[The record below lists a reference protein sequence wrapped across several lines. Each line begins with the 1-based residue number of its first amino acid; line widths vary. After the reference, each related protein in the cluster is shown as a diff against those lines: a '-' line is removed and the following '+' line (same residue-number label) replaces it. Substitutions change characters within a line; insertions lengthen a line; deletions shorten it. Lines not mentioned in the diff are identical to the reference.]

1 MEDFGQRDCSVSTLQ
16 TPPYKSAW
24 ICSKEW
30 VSCGSNTGW
39 AGSDKELAAGWQ
51 AVYHLGKHEDN
62 RAGRRTFCKICPS
75 WAPSALTTWL
85 ADCSSLSLCPQKPTW
100 KDRVPA
106 LLSAFESWE
115 YRNGSWGTEGLQRLS
130 LRRSQRRPLVG
141 GRECWVDGPW
151 TPKRSAFFVPEMW
164 PCHPNTTCP
173 ELYFHCVL
181 PRWGLWTPSS
191 ITAWGWWGWRWG
203 PWGKHMGWRS
213 RSSSGPHSTAKDLQ
227 ASKELFCWGFLC
239 LCTVHLETLVHS
251 CPRACT
257 KLREGQARPA
267 SCAGYGMWRDSG
279 GNNWS
284 GTNLSVYGRC
294 RGTKWYQAC
303 VSTWCS
309 SSRGTSWLLRTPN
322 ANTAYIY
329 LAAICQ
335 GTTDITAGVFKQGKT
350 YDVSEPCRRHELQR
364 LQMSS
369 SMLLTG

>member
-115 YRNGSWGTEGLQRLS
+115 YRNGSWGTEGLQRLW
-130 LRRSQRRPLVG
+130 LRCSQRWPLVG

-151 TPKRSAFFVPEMW
+151 TPKRSAFFVPETW

-181 PRWGLWTPSS
+181 VAPG
-191 ITAWGWWGWRWG
+191 GDCG
-203 PWGKHMGWRS
+203 PHPASQLGAGGDGGEGHGVNTRAGGVEVA
-213 RSSSGPHSTAKDLQ
+213 RVHIAQQRIYRQVNSSSAEVSFACAQCTWKRWFTA
-227 ASKELFCWGFLC
+227 
-239 LCTVHLETLVHS
+239 VPV
-251 CPRACT
+251 
-257 KLREGQARPA
+257 PA
-267 SCAGYGMWRDSG
+267 Q
-279 GNNWS
+279 N
-284 GTNLSVYGRC
+284 
-294 RGTKWYQAC
+294 
-303 VSTWCS
+303 
-309 SSRGTSWLLRTPN
+309 
-322 ANTAYIY
+322 
-329 LAAICQ
+329 
-335 GTTDITAGVFKQGKT
+335 
-350 YDVSEPCRRHELQR
+350 
-364 LQMSS
+364 
-369 SMLLTG
+369 